1 MTLPDT
7 GEILTPIDD
16 PCQFNP
22 AWRAIVAGYLFSSGV
37 RTDDDLRSIS
47 KTGCIEVSRI
57 AHVVIDPEEE
67 SPAEKA
73 RDASDDEKDEPDA
86 DGVDLK
92 GVVDG
97 PTVGADV
104 DGHDDDP
111 DAGVKNDAPMRFK
124 DVVKKA
130 HVRIEPFYGHPLYRP
145 FASDKWVSAHIKM
158 MDEVSRGELSDA
170 SVPFRLASKWYGEME
185 CEMAMRKRLE
195 PLLLTEIGMDVITL
209 DVIGTPSAQPAVE
222 AYEKMYF
229 NCRDDN
235 FDRHPSMQLIQRMA
249 MPYGPLKMFCRKGEE
264 LDRDGFVIGDGRP
277 IAKDSDV
284 WRAVAAT
291 MGYETLM
298 YLWRWDATAHGLK
311 DRSISRMIE
320 ISWNVA
326 VSRLMSDL
334 YTGQIAHEDAARVLA
349 SYTAHTKM
357 LVDSRRGGGSESN
370 DTTKALMAVL
380 YQTSPHM
387 IAMDE
392 SDDAV
397 SSRNADIQSRISS
410 QLAISKQTIEDRGEA
425 AEHEV
430 IDAQISDAVKIQ
442 Q

>member
-1 MTLPDT
+1 MNLPET
-7 GEILTPIDD
+7 GEVATPVDD
-16 PCQFNP
+16 PCQYNP
-22 AWRAIVAGYLFSSGV
+22 AWRAIVAGYLFSVGV
-37 RTDDDLRSIS
+37 RTD
-47 KTGCIEVSRI
+47 E
-57 AHVVIDPEEE
+57 
-67 SPAEKA
+67 
-73 RDASDDEKDEPDA
+73 
-86 DGVDLK
+86 DLK
-92 GVVDG
+92 TLATSGCLKVQK
-97 PTVGADV
+97 
-104 DGHDDDP
+104 P
-111 DAGVKNDAPMRFK
+111 DYDRSVPVEDHEVHRGNRRRFK
-124 DVVKKA
+124 KVVKTVS
-130 HVRIEPFYGHPLYRP
+130 VRVQPFYDHPEYRP
-145 FASDKWVSAHIKM
+145 FASDKWIQAQIEMIDS
-158 MDEVSRGELSDA
+158 ESRGACLTA
-170 SVPFRLASKWYGEME
+170 QGAAMRLASKWYSELDNE
-185 CEMAMRKRLE
+185 AAMKKRVE
-195 PLLLTEIGMDVITL
+195 ALLLTEIGMDVITL
-209 DVIGTPSAQPAVE
+209 DLVGQPSAQPAIE
-222 AYEKMYF
+222 AYERMYF

-235 FDRHPSMQLIQRMA
+235 FNRHPSMQLIQRMA

-387 IAMDE
+387 ISMDD

-410 QLAISKQTIEDRGEA
+410 QLAISKQTIDDRGEA
-425 AEHEV
+425 AEREV
-430 IDAQISDAVKIQ
+430 IDAQISEAVTIQ
-442 Q
+442 

>member
-1 MTLPDT
+1 MNIPNA
-7 GEILTPIDD
+7 GEIATPVDD

-22 AWRAIVAGYLFSSGV
+22 AWRAIVAGYLFSADV
-37 RTDDDLRSIS
+37 RDKEDFDSVAS
-47 KTGCIEVSRI
+47 SGCIHVYSESCENGTKKPKGDVKRDSKSRKQI
-57 AHVVIDPEEE
+57 
-67 SPAEKA
+67 K
-73 RDASDDEKDEPDA
+73 K
-86 DGVDLK
+86 
-92 GVVDG
+92 
-97 PTVGADV
+97 T
-104 DGHDDDP
+104 
-111 DAGVKNDAPMRFK
+111 
-124 DVVKKA
+124 VVK
-130 HVRIEPFYGHPLYRP
+130 VSPFYEHPEYRV
-145 FASDKWVSAHIKM
+145 FASDKWIREYVRM
-158 MDEVSRGELSDA
+158 VDDESRGECLADG
-170 SVPFRLASKWYGEME
+170 SVPFKLASRWYSEME
-185 CEMAMRKRLE
+185 TEACLRKRLE

-209 DVIGTPSAQPAVE
+209 DLIGQPSVQPAIE

-235 FDRHPSMQLIQRMA
+235 FNRNPSMQLIQRMA
-249 MPYGPLKMFCRKGEE
+249 MPYGPLKMFCHKWEE
-264 LDRDGFVIGDGRP
+264 LDSDGFVIGDGRP

-298 YLWRWDATAHGLK
+298 YLWRWDSTAHGLK

-326 VSRLMSDL
+326 VSRLMNDL

-349 SYTAHTKM
+349 SYTTHAKM
-357 LVDSRRGGGSESN
+357 LVDSKRGGGGSESN

-387 IAMDE
+387 IAMDD

-410 QLAISKQTIEDRGEA
+410 QMAINRQTIDDNGPSV
-425 AEHEV
+425 EHEV
-430 IDAQISDAVKIQ
+430 IDAQISERINK
-442 Q
+442 

>member
-1 MTLPDT
+1 MNLPET
-7 GEILTPIDD
+7 GEVATPVDD
-16 PCQFNP
+16 PCQYNP
-22 AWRAIVAGYLFSSGV
+22 AWRAIVAGYLFSVGV
-37 RTDDDLRSIS
+37 RT
-47 KTGCIEVSRI
+47 
-57 AHVVIDPEEE
+57 EE
-67 SPAEKA
+67 
-73 RDASDDEKDEPDA
+73 
-86 DGVDLK
+86 DLK
-92 GVVDG
+92 TIAMSGCLKVQKPDYDRSAPVDEHEAHRG
-97 PTVGADV
+97 NRRRL
-104 DGHDDDP
+104 
-111 DAGVKNDAPMRFK
+111 KK
-124 DVVKKA
+124 VVKTVN
-130 HVRIEPFYGHPLYRP
+130 VRVQPFYGHPEYRP
-145 FASDKWVSAHIKM
+145 FASDKWIQAQIEM
-158 MDEVSRGELSDA
+158 IDAESRGACLTA
-170 SVPFRLASKWYGEME
+170 QGAAMRLASKWYSELDNE
-185 CEMAMRKRLE
+185 AAMKKRVE
-195 PLLLTEIGMDVITL
+195 ALLLTEIGMDVITL
-209 DVIGTPSAQPAVE
+209 DLVGQPSAQPAIE
-222 AYEKMYF
+222 AYERMYF

-235 FDRHPSMQLIQRMA
+235 FNRHPSMQLIQRMA

-387 IAMDE
+387 IAMDD

-410 QLAISKQTIEDRGEA
+410 QLAISKQTIDDKGEA

-430 IDAQISDAVKIQ
+430 IDAQISEAVNVQ